1 MDRRRFLRSAGLG
14 IAATGFALS
23 SSWPRFLTRAFGDEG
38 SGAEAGP
45 RERTVE
51 LAEAVA
57 RARRDGKPVLVL
69 VVPADENDRYA
80 RGRVLGELINHGGA
94 GVLDDLLVCEL
105 ACATLAEAQRLLPMD
120 VKGDPAMLLV
130 DLDVEGGEFLPATS
144 IDLPV
149 GPGWTR
155 GEAEDEPTIR
165 ARIAAGAAA
174 LHAAVAPSPRTL
186 GLRALRN
193 RAALSAVERDF
204 LRDGLAGL
212 VSIGPEL
219 ARRGAAVLVVD
230 GADAAP
236 EPRARARAALDE
248 AAASAIV
255 RARPAG
261 AQWGRTAGCG
271 VTIEGE
277 PPAGVRCGMGRV
289 PALSQRFLHFYAK
302 P

>member
-14 IAATGFALS
+14 IAATGLSLS

-38 SGAEAGP
+38 SGSEAGP

-69 VVPADENDRYA
+69 VVPANENDRYA
-80 RGRVLGELINHGGA
+80 RGRVLGELINHGGT

-105 ACATLAEAQRLLPMD
+105 ACATIEEARRVLPTD

-130 DLDVEGGEFLPATS
+130 ELDVEGGEFLPATS

-149 GPGWTR
+149 GPGWTK

-174 LHAAVAPSPRTL
+174 LHAAVASGPVTL
-186 GLRALRN
+186 ARRAERN
-193 RAALSAVERDF
+193 RAALSDADRAA
-204 LRDGLAGL
+204 LADGLAGRGA
-212 VSIGPEL
+212 IDAAL
-219 ARRGAAVLVVD
+219 ARRGAAVLAV
-230 GADAAP
+230 AAAEAAP
-236 EPRARARAALDE
+236 EPRARARAALDAGAE
-248 AAASAIV
+248 AAIV

-277 PPAGVRCGMGRV
+277 PPAGIRCGMGRV